1 MKNFCRLI
9 RFELRK
15 SFSSPWMIVFLVC
28 LLLMNGWK
36 LQSEYAAKTTQIS
49 QYQPVYE
56 EFYDRWSG
64 EITAETITELM
75 TIFGPLQPKYE
86 MGSAS
91 NVYDP
96 NAYTYSEYTDAHFF
110 ATQFYTEM
118 QYDYLYQ
125 NEAVRIVENA
135 RNLQEL
141 YSGVGNAY
149 EVRKNA
155 AVAEIFKGRT
165 IRQFGDTHWVEVWLN
180 HDYSAMLVLLLCLF
194 GLCTVFVTE
203 RETEMYMLL
212 RTAKNGGG
220 ATVAAKLTASALFAV
235 AVSVLFFAEDILVPL
250 ALSGRPEALSSPIYA
265 IRYLETTPLNM
276 TIGQFQIWT
285 VAVKTLGILG
295 CAAVAGLF
303 YWASRDLPDLERL
316 TGYEAP
322 QATVILA
329 RDGSTIGT
337 LATEK
342 RYSITLKEM
351 SPWLPMS
358 FLAAEDDSFY
368 QHHGVD
374 PVAIVRAFIYNLRN
388 KASGGGQQGG
398 GFAVN
403 LMAGGLATAHI
414 IVIHRRQ
421 VIEDQRGGMR
431 HFHRARCGI
440 RLFQTAAAD
449 PAELVDQHGADTLAA
464 GSQGM
469 AHGIIERI
477 ELHVRC

>member
-49 QYQPVYE
+49 RYQPVYE
-56 EFYDRWSG
+56 EFYSRWNG

-96 NAYTYSEYTDAHFF
+96 SAYTYSEYTDAHFF
-110 ATQFYTEM
+110 ATLFYTEM

-141 YSGVGNAY
+141 YSDVGNTY

-155 AVAEIFKGRT
+155 AVAELFKGRT
-165 IRQFGDTHWVEVWLN
+165 IRQFADTHWVEVWLN

-295 CAAVAGLF
+295 CGCVILLISCLCRRVLTTFVAGF
-303 YWASRDLPDLERL
+303 GA
-316 TGYEAP
+316 
-322 QATVILA
+322 
-329 RDGSTIGT
+329 
-337 LATEK
+337 
-342 RYSITLKEM
+342 
-351 SPWLPMS
+351 
-358 FLAAEDDSFY
+358 
-368 QHHGVD
+368 
-374 PVAIVRAFIYNLRN
+374 
-388 KASGGGQQGG
+388 
-398 GFAVN
+398 
-403 LMAGGLATAHI
+403 LMALTVLQEFCRTRYALKWFNP
-414 IVIHRRQ
+414 
-421 VIEDQRGGMR
+421 M
-431 HFHRARCGI
+431 
-440 RLFQTAAAD
+440 
-449 PAELVDQHGADTLAA
+449 ELVISREIVTETKFVNVLGQPVLLYVFVIVGVLLTMGALYGLILCCNPGSA
-464 GSQGM
+464 GRRRGK
-469 AHGIIERI
+469 
-477 ELHVRC
+477 C